1 MAEGGAEEFPMTEM
15 GDHHDDADEKSPL
28 IKGTRP
34 KERPPFK
41 VRMPPGYEPKKSSS
55 TSHNNPSFDVD
66 DNTASS
72 ENMHEAY
79 ISRREKEM
87 EELRQ
92 EVLHVF
98 PNIDEKKML
107 PKIRRGEFG
116 KIIFNEGGPRSVDWE
131 IASNGMPGHDLS
143 LKKFPKGFRKSLGKT
158 NVQINEENL
167 ERQKEEE
174 KKQEEREQEQEKAR
188 KDEAA
193 NEEALQ
199 DARYRLGNL
208 NEALGDKIKA
218 RKNASSHEEEDIDRD
233 IARMRRK
240 IKEVGIEVDDYTRER
255 GRLEQATLDAE
266 AQVVEGERAVENAR
280 ERVNERLLSLRDRVK
295 EIFKKHGFTVI
306 SVATAIA
313 VVIGVIVSNLKAG
326 LTKVAKGVGNGL
338 KDLGKKL
345 GEILPGMIGAIASFI
360 FRTAGEVIGFLAKN
374 AWLLIVGLVVLAV
387 EQFKKKSR

>member
-1 MAEGGAEEFPMTEM
+1 MDELIHKTPFHCIITGPTNCGKTKYLVSKLRGSFRYVFDYIILICPTYIHNKAYRGFARGDRRFLVFCPKDDEE
-15 GDHHDDADEKSPL
+15 
-28 IKGTRP
+28 I
-34 KERPPFK
+34 
-41 VRMPPGYEPKKSSS
+41 
-55 TSHNNPSFDVD
+55 
-66 DNTASS
+66 
-72 ENMHEAY
+72 HEAC
-79 ISRREKEM
+79 
-87 EELRQ
+87 
-92 EVLHVF
+92 
-98 PNIDEKKML
+98 
-107 PKIRRGEFG
+107 

-233 IARMRRK
+233 IARVRRK